1 MKKME
6 TVEVLQIFER
16 LIGSV
21 WTFSALSYAAEKGVL
36 EQLDEPRTL
45 SYVSEHAEVPI
56 ALVERILDILV
67 ALNLA
72 QREGDTYTADKG
84 LLPLVTPPR
93 KAFFL
98 GNLKSNYFESRNLI
112 DSARQPITELG
123 WSFTEPEILQS
134 MGKAAFRLGD
144 SIFRELVPKL
154 GDLASRL
161 QVPSA
166 RFLDVG
172 CGMGGISIAACRFL
186 PNLCAVGLEPQD
198 APLNEARQNITAAG
212 LADRIELRKQA
223 VEDMADE
230 EAFELIYFPQSFMSD
245 EVVKRGLRNIWK
257 ALRPGGWVL
266 VQTIAIPGI
275 ELQAALSRL
284 RDTLMGGS
292 ARIPSQVETML
303 SDANFIS
310 ISTLA
315 SSVVPTFHFI
325 AGQRPT

>member
-1 MKKME
+1 ME
-6 TVEVLQIFER
+6 TVEVMQIFQR

-21 WTFSALSYAAEKGVL
+21 WTFSALSYAAEKGIL

-45 SYVSEHAEVPI
+45 SYISEHTEVPV

-67 ALNLA
+67 SLNLA
-72 QREGDTYTADKG
+72 QREGDIYTADKG
-84 LLPLVTPPR
+84 LLPIVTPPR
-93 KAFFL
+93 KAFFM

-112 DSARQPITELG
+112 DSAREATTELG

-144 SIFRELVPKL
+144 SMFRELVPKL

-161 QVPSA
+161 QVSSA

-172 CGMGGISIAACRFL
+172 CGMGGISIAACYLL
-186 PNLCAVGLEPQD
+186 PDLYAVGLEPQD
-198 APLNEARQNITAAG
+198 APLNEARQNVTAAG

-230 EAFELIYFPQSFMSD
+230 EAFDLVYLPQSYMSGD
-245 EVVKRGLRNIWK
+245 VVKVGLQNIWRG
-257 ALRPGGWVL
+257 LRPGGWVL
-266 VQTIAIPGI
+266 VQTIAVSGM

-284 RDTLMGGS
+284 RDTLMGGN
-292 ARIPSQVETML
+292 ARVPSQVETML
-303 SDANFIS
+303 SEASFIS
-310 ISTLA
+310 ISTLP

>member
-1 MKKME
+1 ME
-6 TVEVLQIFER
+6 TVEVMQIFQR

-21 WTFSALSYAAEKGVL
+21 WTFSALSYAAEKGIL

-45 SYVSEHAEVPI
+45 SYISEHTEVPV

-67 ALNLA
+67 SLNLA
-72 QREGDTYTADKG
+72 QREGDIYTADKG
-84 LLPLVTPPR
+84 LLPIVTPPR
-93 KAFFL
+93 KAFFM

-112 DSARQPITELG
+112 DSAREATTELG

-144 SIFRELVPKL
+144 SMFRELVPKL

-161 QVPSA
+161 QLSSA

-172 CGMGGISIAACRFL
+172 CGMGGISIAACYLL
-186 PNLCAVGLEPQD
+186 PDLYAVGLEPQD
-198 APLNEARQNITAAG
+198 APLNEARQNVTAAG

-230 EAFELIYFPQSFMSD
+230 EAFDLVYLPQSYMSGD
-245 EVVKRGLRNIWK
+245 VVKVGLQNIWRG
-257 ALRPGGWVL
+257 LRPGGWVL
-266 VQTIAIPGI
+266 VQTIAVSGM

-284 RDTLMGGS
+284 RDTLMGGN
-292 ARIPSQVETML
+292 ARVPSQVETML
-303 SDANFIS
+303 SEASFIS
-310 ISTLA
+310 ISTLP

>member
-1 MKKME
+1 ME
-6 TVEVLQIFER
+6 TMEVRQIFER

-112 DSARQPITELG
+112 DSAREPTTELG

-134 MGKAAFRLGD
+134 LGRAAFRLGD
-144 SIFRELVPKL
+144 SIFREMVPKL

-161 QVPSA
+161 QAPSA
-166 RFLDVG
+166 RFLDIGTGV
-172 CGMGGISIAACRFL
+172 GGIAIAACRFL
-186 PNLCAVGLEPQD
+186 PNLNAVGLEPQD
-198 APLNEARQNITAAG
+198 APLNEALQNVMAAG
-212 LADRIELRKQA
+212 LNDRIELRKQY
-223 VEDMADE
+223 VEDMVDK
-230 EAFELIYFPQSFMSD
+230 EAFDLVYFPQSFMSD
-245 EVVKRGLRNIWK
+245 EVVKRGLQNVWG

-266 VQTIAIPGI
+266 VQTISMPGM
-275 ELQAALSRL
+275 ELQATLSRL
-284 RDTLMGGS
+284 RDTLMGGG
-292 ARIPSQVETML
+292 ARVPSQVEAML
-303 SDANFIS
+303 GDAGFTS
-310 ISTLA
+310 VSTLA
-315 SSVVPTFHFI
+315 FPVAPTI
-325 AGQRPT
+325 KCVAGQRTN